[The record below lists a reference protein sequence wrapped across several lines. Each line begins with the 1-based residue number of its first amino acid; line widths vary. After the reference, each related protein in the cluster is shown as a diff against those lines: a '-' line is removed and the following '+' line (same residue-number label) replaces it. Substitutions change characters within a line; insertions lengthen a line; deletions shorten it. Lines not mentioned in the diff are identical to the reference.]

1 MNPLY
6 LLILLQVAD
15 IITTIIALRGPAHES
30 NPILKK
36 IMDRIGV
43 VPALLLVKG
52 GFIAF
57 LWYYQA
63 MLPEPLLWLL
73 CAGYVWI
80 VAHNIFTIKKGKQ

>member
-57 LWYYQA
+57 LWYYQD

-80 VAHNIFTIKKGKQ
+80 VAHNIYTIKNGKQ